1 MQLTE
6 MDFPRRELDEELRV
20 VLWRTATLS
29 SAGYDDEAA
38 LNLALRNDVDLHL
51 ATRLLSRGCPPET
64 ALRILL

>member
-6 MDFPRRELDEELRV
+6 IDFPRELDEELRV

-38 LNLALRNDVDLHL
+38 LNLAVRNDVDLHL
-51 ATRLLSRGCPPET
+51 ATRLLARGCPPET